1 MRFFI
6 QLSYNGSAFSGWQIQ
21 DNANSVQAEL
31 ERALSI
37 RCGETVKVT
46 GAGRTD
52 SGVNARNYI
61 AHFDTEYEIEK
72 EPEAFLYKINA
83 ILPPEIVVTNIC
95 RTADEAHARFDASA
109 RTYNYYLHTA
119 KDPFAVRSLYCP
131 YPLDVEKMNEA
142 AAHIIGRRDFSCF
155 EKTGGD
161 NKTSICTVHEA
172 HWGFYT
178 PAHIAA
184 AGGEIEARSEGKYLY
199 FKISADRFLRNMVR
213 AIVGTLLEVGRGKR
227 TVESIEGLL
236 LSGDRC
242 ASGQSVPGHALFLTS
257 VQY

>member
-61 AHFDTEYEIEK
+61 AHFDTEYVIEK

-95 RTADEAHARFDASA
+95 RTADDAHARFDASA

-155 EKTGGD
+155 EKVGAD
-161 NKTSICTVHEA
+161 NKTSICDVKLCRWEMVDGQHLVFTV
-172 HWGFYT
+172 T
-178 PAHIAA
+178 
-184 AGGEIEARSEGKYLY
+184 
-199 FKISADRFLRNMVR
+199 ADRFLRNMVR
-213 AIVGTLLEVGRGKR
+213 AIVGTLLDIGRGKR
-227 TVESIEGLL
+227 PVEWIDEVLA
-236 LSGDRC
+236 SGDRC
-242 ASGQSVPGHALFLTS
+242 AAGQSVKGEPLFLS
-257 VQY
+257 DIRYPYPLDWLA